1 MAQTDDKNRKPTMND
16 KQRRFVDEYLIDS
29 NGTRAAIAA
38 GYGEKNARSTASKLL
53 RVPEIAAEI
62 KRRRMDLCERAGLTA
77 AYVREHWKDV
87 IDTCSQR
94 VMAVSMNGDPVL
106 KPDGTQAE
114 RLLDAGNARMT
125 LKDVAAHLQMFEKPE
140 EPPKEDGNTGV
151 LMSPGVASREDWDN
165 G

>member
-1 MAQTDDKNRKPTMND
+1 MPQTDENKKPTLTD
-16 KQRRFVDEYLIDS
+16 KQRRFIDEYLIDS
-29 NGTRAAIAA
+29 NGARAAVAA
-38 GYGEKNARSTASKLL
+38 GYSEKSARYMAYRLL
-53 RVPEIAAEI
+53 QVPEIDAEV

-77 AYVREHWKDV
+77 AYVREHWKD
-87 IDTCSQR
+87 IIENCSQR
-94 VMAVSMNGDPVL
+94 VLAVSMSGDPIL

-125 LKDVAAHLQMFEKPE
+125 LKNVAEHLQMFEKPE

>member
-1 MAQTDDKNRKPTMND
+1 MPQTDDKHKKPTLND
-16 KQRRFVDEYLIDS
+16 KQSRFIDEYLIDS
-29 NGTRAAIAA
+29 HAPSAAIAA
-38 GYGEKNARSTASKLL
+38 GYSEKTARSTACKLL
-53 RVPEIAAEI
+53 QVPEIAAEV
-62 KRRRMDLCERAGLTA
+62 KQRQRVLCERAGLTA

-87 IDTCSQR
+87 IDTRSQR

-151 LMSPGVASREDWDN
+151 LMSPGVASKEDWDN
-165 G
+165 D

>member
-1 MAQTDDKNRKPTMND
+1 MPQTDDKHKKPTLPD
-16 KQRRFVDEYLIDS
+16 KQRRFIDEYLIDS
-29 NGTRAAIAA
+29 NAARAAIAV
-38 GYGEKNARSTASKLL
+38 GYSEKAAKQTGYRLL
-53 RVPEIAAEI
+53 QIPEIAAEI

-94 VMAVSMNGDPVL
+94 VLAVSMNGDPVL

>member
-1 MAQTDDKNRKPTMND
+1 MPQTDDKHKKPTLND
-16 KQRRFVDEYLIDS
+16 KQSRFIDEYLIDS
-29 NGTRAAIAA
+29 NATRAAIAA
-38 GYGEKNARSTASKLL
+38 GYSEKTARSTACKLL
-53 RVPEIAAEI
+53 QVPEIAAEV
-62 KRRRMDLCERAGLTA
+62 KQRQRVLCERAGLTA

-106 KPDGTQAE
+106 KSDGTQAE

-165 G
+165 D